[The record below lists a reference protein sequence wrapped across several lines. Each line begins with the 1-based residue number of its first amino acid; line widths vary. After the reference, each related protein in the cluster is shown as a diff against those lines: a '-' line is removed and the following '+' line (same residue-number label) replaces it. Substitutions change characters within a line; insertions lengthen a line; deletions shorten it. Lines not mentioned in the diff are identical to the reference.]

1 MLMNATDASSTQVFQ
16 KTVLDNGLRVVSCEM
31 PHTRSVA
38 ISLFVG
44 VGSRY
49 ESDDEAGLSHFIEH
63 MVFKGTERRPDPV
76 DISAAIEGTGGVM
89 NAGTEQELTVYWC
102 KVAQPYFADSLD
114 LLFDMLRNSLYR
126 PDDVEMERGVVQEEL
141 AMINDYPTARVDSL
155 IDEMLWPDHPLGRD
169 IGGTKESVAGI
180 TREMM
185 LNHAAEYYTP
195 ANVVVSVAG
204 NVPHSRVVALSAEL
218 SDGWTGGAPP
228 VPPPFTRTQDE
239 SQLRLEYRGT
249 EQVHMSIA
257 LPGLSLDH
265 PDRYA
270 LDLLSVILG
279 EGMSSRL
286 FVELREKRGLAYDV
300 HSGVAHFKDTGA
312 FIISAGVD
320 PSNTYEAVPG
330 ILEQVAE
337 VRDALTEE
345 EMDRAKRLVAGR
357 MMLRMEDTR
366 AVSSWMGSQELLLS
380 TIYGVDDVVASVNA
394 VSLEDIRRVASERL
408 VTDRLNMA
416 AVGPC
421 RGRKRLTRLLKL

>member
-1 MLMNATDASSTQVFQ
+1 MLMNATDITSAQTFQ

-63 MVFKGTERRPDPV
+63 MVFKGTERKPDPV

-102 KVAQPYFADSLD
+102 KVAQPYFAESLD

-169 IGGTKESVAGI
+169 IAGTKESVAGI

-195 ANVVVSVAG
+195 ANVVVSIAG
-204 NVPHSRVVALSAEL
+204 NIPHSQVVALSAEF
-218 SDGWTGGAPP
+218 SDGWRASPPPAPP
-228 VPPPFTRTQDE
+228 PVTRMQDE

-286 FVELREKRGLAYDV
+286 FVELREKRGLAYDI

-337 VRDALTEE
+337 VRDALSEE

-366 AVSSWMGSQELLLS
+366 AVASWMGSQELLLS

>member
-1 MLMNATDASSTQVFQ
+1 M
-16 KTVLDNGLRVVSCEM
+16 
-31 PHTRSVA
+31 
-38 ISLFVG
+38 
-44 VGSRY
+44 
-49 ESDDEAGLSHFIEH
+49 
-63 MVFKGTERRPDPV
+63 
-76 DISAAIEGTGGVM
+76 
-89 NAGTEQELTVYWC
+89 
-102 KVAQPYFADSLD
+102 
-114 LLFDMLRNSLYR
+114 
-126 PDDVEMERGVVQEEL
+126 QEEL

-169 IGGTKESVAGI
+169 IAGTKESVAGI

-185 LNHAAEYYTP
+185 LNHAVEYYTP

-204 NVPHSRVVALSAEL
+204 NIPHSQVVALSAEL
-218 SDGWTGGAPP
+218 SDGWPASPPPAPP
-228 VPPPFTRTQDE
+228 PVTRMQDE

-257 LPGLSLDH
+257 LPGLSLNH

-337 VRDALTEE
+337 VRDALSEE

-394 VSLEDIRRVASERL
+394 VSLEDIRRVASEQL

>member
-102 KVAQPYFADSLD
+102 KVAQPYFAESLD

-195 ANVVVSVAG
+195 ANVVVSVSG
-204 NVPHSRVVALSAEL
+204 NVPHSQVVALSAEL
-218 SDGWTGGAPP
+218 SDGWSGPPPP